1 MKKIYLMLLV
11 FMTMSVVFTSCTTD
25 DPFSTATSDDNPR
38 ILDPIFPDRQNG
50 QLATFV
56 TISRTDTLN
65 MKLTVT
71 PADYT
76 TVTYS
81 IDDLEV
87 AEGKELKL
95 PLLAGTY
102 TIKIVA
108 STQAGKSTSREGLIV
123 VKPLST
129 DPYSSPV
136 ASERIIAPATKARL
150 LGVNLASVKSLKLG
164 STVVNNVTY
173 GKDGDQE
180 YLEYDVPAAIAEGSY
195 RVVLVDNAGKE
206 YGAESVTVSKAALV
220 VSGATR
226 ANANAAWTLKGIN
239 LENVASI
246 TVGDK
251 TITAFT
257 AQTSTE
263 LTFVCPAL
271 SDGDYTV
278 TGKTKDGQALQFYT
292 STGAKSQITATITS
306 EITLW
311 EGHHYVSWEYP
322 DGNPN
327 KTFNLISTDKFATFK
342 AGSTLRIYYSLE
354 PSAAYHQMQ
363 TTTGWWTDLPGT
375 SKIDLTA
382 DGVKEVMLTQAA
394 LDLIQAQ
401 GGFLCVGHGYY
412 VDRVSIQ

>member
-1 MKKIYLMLLV
+1 MKKIYFMLLA
-11 FMTMSVVFTSCTTD
+11 FMTMNVVFSSCSTD
-25 DPFSTATSDDNPR
+25 DPFSTATPDDNPR

-50 QLATFV
+50 QLATFA

-81 IDDLEV
+81 IDDQEV

-102 TIKIVA
+102 TMKIVA
-108 STQAGKSTSREGLIV
+108 STQSGKSTSREGLIV

-136 ASERIIAPATKARL
+136 ASERIVAPATKARL
-150 LGVNLASVKSLKLG
+150 LGVNLSSVKSLKIG
-164 STVVNNVTY
+164 TTSIDHVTY
-173 GKDGDQE
+173 GTDGDQE
-180 YLEYDVPAAIAEGSY
+180 YLEYDVPASMAEGSY
-195 RVVLVDNAGKE
+195 RVILVDNDSKE
-206 YGAESVTVSKAALV
+206 YGAECVTVSKAALV
-220 VSGATR
+220 ISGATR
-226 ANANAAWTLKGIN
+226 ANANSAWTLKGIN
-239 LENVASI
+239 LENVASV

-257 AQTSTE
+257 TQTPTE
-263 LTFVCPAL
+263 LTFICPAL
-271 SDGDYTV
+271 SDGDYVV
-278 TGKTKDGQALQFYT
+278 TGKTKDGQPLQFYT
-292 STGAKSQITATITS
+292 STGAKNQITTTISS

-327 KTFNLISTDKFATFK
+327 KTFNLISIDKFATFK
-342 AGSTLRIYYSLE
+342 AGSTLRIYYTLE
-354 PSAAYHQMQ
+354 PSATYHQME
-363 TTTGWWTDLPGT
+363 TVTNWWTDLPGT

-382 DGVKEVMLTQAA
+382 DGVKEIVFTQEM

-412 VDRVSIQ
+412 VDRVTIQ

>member
-11 FMTMSVVFTSCTTD
+11 CMTMSVVFTSCSTD
-25 DPFSTATSDDNPR
+25 DPFSTATPDDNPR

-50 QLATFV
+50 QLATFA

-81 IDDLEV
+81 IDDQEV

-102 TIKIVA
+102 TLKIVA
-108 STQAGKSTSREGLIV
+108 STEAGKSTSREGLVV

-164 STVVNNVTY
+164 TTAINSVTY

-195 RVVLVDNAGKE
+195 RVVLVDYAGKE

-239 LENVASI
+239 LENVESV

-251 TITAFT
+251 TITTFT

-263 LTFVCPAL
+263 LTFICPAL
-271 SDGDYTV
+271 ADGDYTV
-278 TGKTKDGQALQFYT
+278 TGKTKDGQPLQFYT

-327 KTFNLISTDKFATFK
+327 KTFNLISTDKFATLK

-354 PSAAYHQMQ
+354 PSASYHQME

-375 SKIDLTA
+375 SKTDLTA
-382 DGVKEVMLTQAA
+382 DGVKEVMLTQAI

>member
-1 MKKIYLMLLV
+1 
-11 FMTMSVVFTSCTTD
+11 
-25 DPFSTATSDDNPR
+25 
-38 ILDPIFPDRQNG
+38 
-50 QLATFV
+50 
-56 TISRTDTLN
+56 
-65 MKLTVT
+65 
-71 PADYT
+71 
-76 TVTYS
+76 
-81 IDDLEV
+81 
-87 AEGKELKL
+87 L

-150 LGVNLASVKSLKLG
+150 LGVNLASVKSLKIG

-394 LDLIQAQ
+394 FDLIQAQ

>member
-81 IDDLEV
+81 IDDQEV

-150 LGVNLASVKSLKLG
+150 LGVNLASVKSLKIG

>member
-81 IDDLEV
+81 IDDQEV

-246 TVGDK
+246 TIGDK

>member
-1 MKKIYLMLLV
+1 MKKIYLILLS
-11 FMTMSVVFTSCTTD
+11 FMTLCVIFTSCSAE

-38 ILDPIFPDRQNG
+38 ILDPIFPDRSNG
-50 QLATFV
+50 QLATFA

-81 IDDLEV
+81 IDDQEV

-108 STQAGKSTSREGLIV
+108 ATQAGKSTSREGLVV

-136 ASERIIAPATKARL
+136 ASERIVAPATKARL
-150 LGVNLASVKSLKLG
+150 LGVNLAGVKSLKIG
-164 STVVNNVTY
+164 TTAVNDITY

-180 YLEYDVPAAIAEGSY
+180 YIEYAVPSDIAEGSY
-195 RVVLVDNAGKE
+195 RMILIDNDGNE

-226 ANANAAWTLKGIN
+226 ANANSAWTLKGIN
-239 LENVASI
+239 LENVASVTI
-246 TVGDK
+246 GDQTV
-251 TITAFT
+251 TAFSNQT
-257 AQTSTE
+257 ATE
-263 LTFVCPAL
+263 LTFTCPAL
-271 SDGDYTV
+271 SDGDYVV
-278 TGKTKDGQALQFYT
+278 TGKTKDGQTLQFYT
-292 STGAKSQITATITS
+292 STGAKSQITATISS

-327 KTFNLISTDKFATFK
+327 KTFNLIGMDKFATFK
-342 AGSTLRIYYSLE
+342 AGSTLRIYYTLE
-354 PSAAYHQMQ
+354 PSATYHQMQ
-363 TTTGWWTDLPGT
+363 TTTGWWTNLPGT
-375 SKIDLTA
+375 SKIDLPA
-382 DGVKEVMLTQAA
+382 DGVKEVLLTQEA

-401 GGFLCVGHGYY
+401 GGFLCVGHGCY

>member
-1 MKKIYLMLLV
+1 MLLA
-11 FMTMSVVFTSCTTD
+11 FMTMNAVFTSCSTD
-25 DPFSTATSDDNPR
+25 DPFSTATPDDNPR

-50 QLATFV
+50 QLAIFA
-56 TISRTDTLN
+56 TISRTDTLK

-81 IDDLEV
+81 VDDQEV
-87 AEGKELKL
+87 AEGKTLNL

-102 TIKIVA
+102 AIKIVA
-108 STQAGKSTSREGLIV
+108 STQAGKSTSREGLVV
-123 VKPLST
+123 VKPLSD

-136 ASERIIAPATKARL
+136 ASERIVAPATTARL
-150 LGVNLASVKSLKLG
+150 LGVHLDNVKSLKIG
-164 STVVNNVTY
+164 TTSVSAVTY

-180 YLEYDVPAAIAEGSY
+180 YLDYDIPASMPEGSY
-195 RVVLVDNAGKE
+195 RVVLIDNSGHE

-226 ANANAAWTLKGIN
+226 ANANSAWTLKGIN
-239 LENVASI
+239 LENVASV

-251 TITAFT
+251 TITTFSNQT
-257 AQTSTE
+257 ATQ
-263 LTFVCPAL
+263 LTFTCPAL
-271 SDGDYTV
+271 SDGDYIV
-278 TGKTKDGQALQFYT
+278 TGKTKEGQALQFYT
-292 STGAKSQITATITS
+292 STGSKSQVTATISS

-311 EGHHYVSWEYP
+311 EGHHYVSWELP

-327 KTFNLISTDKFATFK
+327 KTFNLIGVDKFATFK
-342 AGSTLRIYYSLE
+342 PGSTLRIYYTLE
-354 PSAAYHQMQ
+354 STATYHQMQ
-363 TTTGWWTDLPGT
+363 TTTSWWTDLPGT
-375 SKIDLTA
+375 SKIDLPS
-382 DGVKEVMLTQAA
+382 DGVKEIVLTQEM